1 MVALIAHRTFVLSS
15 HTVAEAQAELTK
27 AGQSAGG
34 VIHEGQVVGIV
45 SLPVISQALGGRYG
59 YSLHS
64 RQPVLNYAIR
74 DALVVGEQDDLVEVI
89 ERVLSRP
96 VERLSED
103 VAVARA
109 SGEFAGLINV
119 PALVQ
124 LQVQMLKQRSRALE
138 QQQDLLQEQ
147 NRELRELTSRLDA
160 ANQDLASAKEK
171 AEEATKMKS
180 IFLANMSHE
189 IRTPM
194 NAVLGF
200 LELLADSPLNAGQR
214 DYLTTARSSA
224 ESLLTIINDIL
235 DFTRIESGRLRVEQ
249 VAFEWQSIAEQVMAG
264 QQPGI
269 AVDKVKLL
277 ATFGSAGTRQV
288 IGDPMR
294 FRQILT
300 NLLGNAV
307 KFTETGKIELRAFM
321 VEIEGV
327 ASLRFEIH
335 DTGIGIPSAA
345 LPKLFS
351 PFTQVDGSSTR
362 QFGGTGLGL
371 AICKQ
376 LVELMKGRIGAES
389 VPGCGSCF
397 WFVLPAIVVTPAFSV
412 VASGTHDL
420 AGTATRMTGKVL
432 VVEDNEFNRRLVQAI
447 LLKCGCEV
455 DCAENGLLA
464 LGKLESESYDL
475 VLMDLQMPEMDGLA
489 ATCEIRRLAI
499 SNRAGT
505 GRVPVVA
512 LTANV
517 LDEDRRRCFEVGMDA
532 FTGKP
537 VKQSE
542 LLAIL
547 VQFVNPASRLAA
559 AKDSLLAALQ

>member
-1 MVALIAHRTFVLSS
+1 M
-15 HTVAEAQAELTK
+15 AEAQAELTK

-34 VIHEGQVVGIV
+34 VIHEGRVVGIIC
-45 SLPVISQALGGRYG
+45 LAVISQALSGRYG

-64 RQPVLNYAIR
+64 RQPVVNYATR
-74 DALVVGEQDDLVEVI
+74 DALVVSEQDDVVEVI

-96 VERLSED
+96 AERLSED
-103 VAVARA
+103 VAVVRA

-124 LQVQMLKQRSRALE
+124 LQVQLLKERSLALE
-138 QQQDLLQEQ
+138 LQQDLLQEQ
-147 NRELRELTSRLDA
+147 NRELRAMTRRLDA
-160 ANQDLASAKEK
+160 ANQDLESAKEK

-180 IFLANMSHE
+180 IFLATMSHE

-200 LELLADSPLNAGQR
+200 LELLADSPLDAGQR

-235 DFTRIESGRLRVEQ
+235 DFTRTESGRLRVEQ
-249 VAFEWQSIAEQVMAG
+249 VAFEWQPIAEQVIAT
-264 QQPGI
+264 QQPRI
-269 AVDKVKLL
+269 ADDKVKLVS
-277 ATFGSAGTRQV
+277 AFGSAATRQV
-288 IGDPMR
+288 IGDPLR
-294 FRQILT
+294 FRQVLT
-300 NLLGNAV
+300 NLVGNAA
-307 KFTETGKIELRAFM
+307 KFTETGKIELRALA
-321 VEIEGV
+321 VEIEGA

-335 DTGIGIPSAA
+335 DTGIGIPPAA

-376 LVELMKGRIGAES
+376 LVELMKGRIGVES
-389 VPGCGSCF
+389 AAGCGSCF
-397 WFVLPAIVVTPAFSV
+397 WFVLPAVVVAPAFST
-412 VASGTHDL
+412 VALGTPAL
-420 AGTATRMTGKVL
+420 GGMSAGVKGEVL
-432 VVEDNEFNRRLVQAI
+432 VVEDNVFNRRLVQAI
-447 LLKCGCEV
+447 LIKCGCEV
-455 DCAENGLLA
+455 DCAENGRLA
-464 LGKLESESYDL
+464 LARLASKAYDL
-475 VLMDLQMPEMDGLA
+475 VLMDLQMPEMDGLE
-489 ATCEIRRLAI
+489 ATREIRRLEK

-505 GRVPVVA
+505 GRLPVVA

-532 FTGKP
+532 FIGKP

-542 LLAIL
+542 LLTMLA
-547 VQFVNPASRLAA
+547 QFVRPA
-559 AKDSLLAALQ
+559 SLLAAATDSPPAAPR